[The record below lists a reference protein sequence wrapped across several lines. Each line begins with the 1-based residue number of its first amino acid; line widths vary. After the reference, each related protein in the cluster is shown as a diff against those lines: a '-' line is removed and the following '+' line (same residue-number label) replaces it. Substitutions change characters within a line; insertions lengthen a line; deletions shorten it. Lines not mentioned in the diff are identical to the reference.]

1 MKKTPLVLGI
11 VAALALAGAITL
23 LLNRPRGGPSATGTS
38 QSAPAPAGPRT
49 LPAFSLADVSGNVV
63 ESSLFRGKPTV
74 VNLFA
79 TWCPP
84 CREEVP
90 GFVAVYDKYRDRG
103 FELVGIS
110 LDTDTRAD
118 LPAFVMANRIR
129 YRILL
134 GNVETVKAF
143 GGGSTIPTT
152 YFIGRDGEVRN
163 VHVGYMDRDTFDR
176 EVRKILQ

>member
-11 VAALALAGAITL
+11 MLAVAVAAAVILVLS
-23 LLNRPRGGPSATGTS
+23 RPRGPSPPDGTK
-38 QSAPAPAGPRT
+38 SAAPPVGART
-49 LPAFSLADVSGNVV
+49 LPPFSLLDVNGNRVD
-63 ESSLFRGKPTV
+63 SSLFRGKPTV
-74 VNLFA
+74 VNFFA

-90 GFVAVYDKYRDRG
+90 GFAAVYDKYRDRG
-103 FELVGIS
+103 LEVVGIS
-110 LDTDTRAD
+110 LDTDTRGN
-118 LPAFVMANRIR
+118 LPAFVMTNRIG

-143 GGGSTIPTT
+143 GAGSAIPQT
-152 YFIGRDGEVRN
+152 FFVGRDGRISN

-176 EVRKILQ
+176 EVLKIL